1 MMTIW
6 EKRFALAFCFA
17 GTVLAGC
24 SSSSEPAR
32 LYVMDATQRY
42 ATVRPVSAQEAPI
55 VAVAGVKLPEYLNQN
70 GIVTRDSN
78 NEITRADSNIWAGSL
93 SEEIART
100 IAENISVML
109 PSDRVTLNA
118 GRRSI
123 PVDYTV
129 DVEIVNFERDAAVKN
144 VDLVATWV
152 VFRGDERSMLA
163 MRRSRFSK
171 PVAGSEYKDTVAAM
185 SEALAALCE
194 EITSTINRG
203 PGRTDR
209 FASGR
214 STQRQMSGEGATRR
228 R

>member
-1 MMTIW
+1 MTTRAIW
-6 EKRFALAFCFA
+6 LTSIACIA
-17 GTVLAGC
+17 GAVLAGC
-24 SSSSEPAR
+24 SSVNEPAR
-32 LYVMDATQRY
+32 LYVLDATQRST
-42 ATVRPVSAQEAPI
+42 AVRPASAQEAPI
-55 VAVAGVKLPEYLNQN
+55 VAIAGVKLPEYLNQN

-78 NEITRADSNIWAGSL
+78 NEITRADSHIWAGPL

-100 IAENISVML
+100 IAEDISVML

-123 PVDYTV
+123 PVDYTI
-129 DVEIVNFERDAAVKN
+129 DVEIVSFERDAAARN
-144 VDLVATWV
+144 VDLVATWI

-171 PVAGSEYKDTVAAM
+171 PVAGPDYKDSVAAM

-194 EITSTINRG
+194 EITGTMNRS

-209 FASGR
+209 VATGR
-214 STQRQMSGEGATRR
+214 QSRQMSGEGATRR

>member
-1 MMTIW
+1 MTTW
-6 EKRFALAFCFA
+6 ATRLASVSCIA
-17 GTVLAGC
+17 GAMLAGC
-24 SSSSEPAR
+24 SASGELTH

-42 ATVRPVSAQEAPI
+42 AAVRPASAQEAPI
-55 VAVAGVKLPEYLNQN
+55 VAVASVKLPEYLNQN
-70 GIVTRDSN
+70 GIVTRDGN
-78 NEITRADSNIWAGSL
+78 NEITRADFHIWAGPL

-100 IAENISVML
+100 IAENIAVML

-123 PVDYTV
+123 PVDYTI
-129 DVEIVNFERDAAVKN
+129 DVEIVTFERDAAAKK

-152 VFRGDERSMLA
+152 IFRGDERSMLA

-171 PVAGSEYKDTVAAM
+171 PMSGSDYKDTVAAM

-194 EITSTINRG
+194 EITTTINRG
-203 PGRTDR
+203 PGKTDR
-209 FASGR
+209 FAAGR
-214 STQRQMSGEGATRR
+214 QSRQLSGEPPARR